1 MSRAAQN
8 GEDPPVSR
16 NAEPDSQA
24 TVITGEPM
32 DASLESSE
40 MSVRSES
47 LGDNANT
54 DIDTDVHEGEDSGND
69 EEWYNAESDD
79 DLEEVTEARTIDETD
94 ESEGPSSKEAKL
106 KHTAE
111 KRKNP
116 DRALSEPA
124 ASASKKD
131 KAGSKKKDGA
141 SVQSTLTG
149 FISWTSSAPR
159 LRSTWSSH
167 DTDSLQGFNK
177 LDAIEHEDDCVSSL
191 NVNEEMETF
200 CTLSSCIMVKVGMEL
215 RKVRSDALCLGNDKP
230 LRSPTV

>member
-1 MSRAAQN
+1 MTLRKSRKK
-8 GEDPPVSR
+8 
-16 NAEPDSQA
+16 
-24 TVITGEPM
+24 
-32 DASLESSE
+32 
-40 MSVRSES
+40 
-47 LGDNANT
+47 
-54 DIDTDVHEGEDSGND
+54 
-69 EEWYNAESDD
+69 
-79 DLEEVTEARTIDETD
+79 RTIDQTD

-124 ASASKKD
+124 ASAFKKD

-149 FISWTSSAPR
+149 FISRTSSAPR

-167 DTDSLQGFNK
+167 DTDSLQGFHK

-191 NVNEEMETF
+191 NVDEEKWRPF
-200 CTLSSCIMVKVGMEL
+200 CTLSSRIMVKAGMEL
-215 RKVRSDALCLGNDKP
+215 RKSEIGRAVPG
-230 LRSPTV
+230 